1 MKNHKYLS
9 LVFVLIVTMV
19 MVAFNTQI
27 KFNYD
32 FEDFFQADDENV
44 IFYKEFRKQFEDDSQ
59 FLLIGIKNS
68 PSVFDSTFLSKVDAL
83 YQCIKVDT
91 NIKKVYAPTHLKKYF
106 IGPMGSF
113 RSPLLNYSTPS
124 KYAADSS
131 YIYQSPQLVE
141 SFFAPDAKSLVVTIK
156 AKEQRSRKA
165 TRQLIDNLKISCEAQ
180 GFEEYHI
187 AGKLIAQETYIA
199 KTQVELLTFASV
211 SLVLIVFFLFLTY
224 RSFWLLVIPL
234 LVVMLAVIWSTGAM
248 AIGGKDLDL
257 LMSLLPSIMFV
268 VGTSDV
274 IHFFSKYIE
283 ELRKGLTK
291 DEAVSKTVREVG
303 KATLLTSVTTA
314 IGFFTLYFIDIKPIR
329 DFGLYCGL
337 GVLFAFAITILLLPP
352 LLRILPA
359 PKQQNV
365 SIMDKFWNRILPQF
379 LTFVLIKRK
388 MVLVLFTFIT
398 AVSILGISKI
408 QINTKLIDDLKD
420 DDPMKLDFLFFE
432 ENFSGARP
440 FELAIFLQE
449 GHDSFLE
456 KEVLL
461 ETNKITTYLH
471 ETYGVKSIM
480 SPASM
485 IKGVNQALNGSLPE
499 YYRLPETNAAFS
511 KTKRLVEKNRKREE
525 FKMLINEKKRLGR
538 ITGKVADIGSQA
550 IEMKNKD
557 LKIFLNSE
565 IDHSIIK
572 VRITG
577 SALLIDENN
586 ADLSENM
593 MIGLLVAF
601 ASIAVIMGFLFR
613 SFKMIF
619 ISLIPNIIPLCM
631 LGGILGL
638 FAVDLKLSTSIIFT
652 VAFGIAV
659 DDTIHFMSRYKM
671 EREKGRSL
679 LYAIK
684 RTFISTGKALIITSF
699 ILSSGFMSLMLS
711 SFMGTFYTGLFI
723 SLTLFFAL
731 IADMM
736 LLPVLLLFIGKDK
749 KSSIKSI

>member
-1 MKNHKYLS
+1 
-9 LVFVLIVTMV
+9 
-19 MVAFNTQI
+19 
-27 KFNYD
+27 
-32 FEDFFQADDENV
+32 
-44 IFYKEFRKQFEDDSQ
+44 
-59 FLLIGIKNS
+59 
-68 PSVFDSTFLSKVDAL
+68 
-83 YQCIKVDT
+83 
-91 NIKKVYAPTHLKKYF
+91 
-106 IGPMGSF
+106 
-113 RSPLLNYSTPS
+113 
-124 KYAADSS
+124 
-131 YIYQSPQLVE
+131 
-141 SFFAPDAKSLVVTIK
+141 
-156 AKEQRSRKA
+156 
-165 TRQLIDNLKISCEAQ
+165 
-180 GFEEYHI
+180 
-187 AGKLIAQETYIA
+187 
-199 KTQVELLTFASV
+199 
-211 SLVLIVFFLFLTY
+211 
-224 RSFWLLVIPL
+224 
-234 LVVMLAVIWSTGAM
+234 
-248 AIGGKDLDL
+248 
-257 LMSLLPSIMFV
+257 MFV

-638 FAVDLKLSTSIIFT
+638 
-652 VAFGIAV
+652 
-659 DDTIHFMSRYKM
+659 
-671 EREKGRSL
+671 
-679 LYAIK
+679 
-684 RTFISTGKALIITSF
+684 
-699 ILSSGFMSLMLS
+699 
-711 SFMGTFYTGLFI
+711 
-723 SLTLFFAL
+723 
-731 IADMM
+731 
-736 LLPVLLLFIGKDK
+736 
-749 KSSIKSI
+749 